1 MPVFRISAIAGETV
15 IHRSFSCAAYDDI
28 VFTVDDVQIPFNVHD
43 NRLMLV
49 PNENVLFRWDNADVD
64 QPVFLPSPAF
74 LAAGDFATGKRVQ
87 LFAETMDGLRMRKY
101 RLKPG
106 AQLTVGRDEE
116 ASVRFLNPYVSGVH
130 IILNVLSEGRCE
142 LQDTSK
148 FGGVFVNGHL
158 VGSASLDIGD
168 IIFFWGL
175 TMVYGGECLSI
186 LPSAYPI
193 SCHGIEDYD
202 EKRTT
207 SEQAVSA
214 SPEISFTR
222 SARVVNKL
230 EICTRKIDPPPGRRA
245 EQRLPL
251 MYMIGPSLT
260 MGFGTLMNLS
270 FNIGN
275 AISQGRSLTSLGG
288 TLGMSASMMASAMLW
303 PILNKRFQKKQM
315 QEDENYRI
323 QRYTAYIQEQ
333 SALLER
339 YAAYNRRIQLENMPT
354 PEELAEH
361 VHRRDDRMWERMASD
376 DDFLRVRLGL
386 GRVPSF
392 VTVEAGEEHF
402 SLEDDDLR
410 YEPQKLREA
419 FSYMDDMPIEL
430 NLREKRVVGLY
441 GSRDRLLEAVS
452 SMTAQL
458 AALHS
463 YEDLRL
469 VFIVPPALSKA
480 LSWAKLLP
488 HCWSTNRK
496 LRFFAVTD
504 EEVHDVLV
512 ALDSEL
518 RERQAGEELPH
529 YVFMVLSPERVAK
542 SPIMRLLTGR
552 ENKIGVTALF
562 ISETKRMLPPECSII
577 IQNDE
582 NGANLYDALKEKERL
597 TAFAPEH
604 ISGDAMLSMCE
615 SLSCVNI
622 KDVGGQNGSLPDAVT
637 YLDLYRVGK
646 VEQLGVADR
655 WRRNHA
661 AKSIGALIGVRAG
674 GELFT
679 LDLHEKLHGPH
690 GLIAG
695 MTGSG
700 KSEFIQSMLLSLAIN
715 YHPDEVSFVLIDYKG
730 GGMANVFSNSNYAL
744 PHVAG
749 KITDIDG
756 NQIQRSLYSL
766 RAEIE
771 RRKQIFARLQIQ
783 NINDY
788 HKLRDRGEV
797 REPLP
802 HLLVVADEFAE
813 LQSNQPDFMAE
824 LKSAARVGRTLG
836 IHLILATQ
844 KPSGVVND
852 QIWAN
857 SRFHI
862 CLKVQDRQ
870 DSMEMLHHPDAGRVT
885 QPGRC
890 FIQVGYDEIF
900 EQVQS
905 GYSGAPYVPR
915 EEYIDPELQT
925 VTLID
930 NAARMLR
937 SQTGEEK
944 APKEGTCSQ
953 LEAIVRHIDVVGKV
967 CGVTPYRLWLEPLGD
982 LLPLES
988 IPAYTRRV
996 TYSEAG
1002 WKPTQNENW
1011 MNIVVGM
1018 IDDPSRQAQYP
1029 LELNFAQKGSIVL
1042 YGMPVSGKSTFV
1054 QTLVASI
1061 AATHSPDDCQITW
1074 FDFGGNTTRCFN
1086 ALPHCAGN
1094 IFHQADEEQVLG
1106 ALAYFEREIHRRQA
1120 VLAEADVGSI
1130 TAYREEKSEVMPALL
1145 LIIDNFAVFR
1155 ELFSD
1160 AVQRLVL
1167 LAREGSPCGI
1177 YLLITSSSVNSV
1189 NRTLL
1194 DYCKQILTLQLNEK
1208 NDYASVLG
1216 RLNGVL
1222 PAAKAGRGTLRR
1234 DKNEPLTEFQTA
1246 IFGEA
1251 AEESRRRK
1259 ALTEQSE
1266 AMAAVWNRP
1275 PERHIDD
1282 AALPVRAAQPRKRK
1296 KIEPETVRTKPPFV
1310 RMNPE
1315 PYALELTDV
1324 SGNRV
1329 YLPAEAMTTL
1339 SVCGMT
1345 QEAVNDAFEQV
1356 LLGAAEI
1363 ENAEWLVFDGEEAPN
1378 REFCTRR
1385 GMRYADSAEATN
1397 RLIEELTQEVIH
1409 ERNVKNAEYR
1419 EAYIAAHPTDQA
1431 VPEDAFL
1438 PHWLPEQKRA
1448 VILIRDFVQFFG
1460 YLTQTSLEHIAQFSA
1475 PPNPLKLHLAFVTGC
1490 DYTAFKQ
1497 KNFGLLPIGQN
1508 LIAQAVTVMAVSE
1521 PNTMGLIRCENA
1533 ASGPIADGMARLCS
1547 HLGRSFDVR
1556 AAKEKRDYE

>member
-1 MPVFRISAIAGETV
+1 MPVFRISAIMGETV
-15 IHRSFSCAAYDDI
+15 VHRSFSCAAYDDL
-28 VFTVDDVQIPFNVHD
+28 VFSVEDVRIPFSVHE
-43 NRLMLV
+43 NHLMIA
-49 PNENVLFRWDNADVD
+49 PNDDVLFRWENADVE

-74 LAAGDFATGKRVQ
+74 LAAGDYATGKRVQ
-87 LFAETMDGLRMRKY
+87 LFAERQDGLRMQKY
-101 RLKPG
+101 RLRPG
-106 AQLTVGRDEE
+106 MQLAVGREE
-116 ASVRFLNPYVSGVH
+116 SASIRFLSPYVSGVH
-130 IILNVLSEGRCE
+130 VTLDVLSESRCE
-142 LQDTSK
+142 LRDTSK
-148 FGGVFVNGHL
+148 FGGVFVNGRL

-168 IIFFWGL
+168 VIFFWGL

-186 LPSAYPI
+186 LPSAYSI
-193 SCHGIEDYD
+193 SSRGLEEYD
-202 EKRTT
+202 SKHREPA
-207 SEQAVSA
+207 QPVSA

-230 EICTRKIDPPPGRRA
+230 EICEKKLDPPPARRA

-260 MGFGTLMNLS
+260 MGLGTLMNLG
-270 FNIGN
+270 FNLGN
-275 AISQGRSLTSLGG
+275 ALSQGRPLTSLGG
-288 TLGMSASMMASAMLW
+288 TLGMSLTMMTSAMLW
-303 PILNKRFQKKQM
+303 PMLNKRFQKKQAL
-315 QEDENYRI
+315 EDENYRI

-339 YAAYNRRIQLENMPT
+339 YAAYNRRIQMENLPA

-361 VHRRDDRMWERMASD
+361 VRRRDDRMWERMASD
-376 DDFLRVRLGL
+376 EDFLSVRLGL
-386 GRVPSF
+386 GRIPSF

-410 YEPQKLREA
+410 YEPQKLCET
-419 FSYMDDMPIEL
+419 FSHMEQMPIEL
-430 NLREKRVVGLY
+430 NLRRSRVVGLY
-441 GSRDRLLEAVS
+441 GSRDKLLEAVS
-452 SMTAQL
+452 AVTAQL

-469 VFIVPPALSKA
+469 VFIVPPEMRSA

-488 HCWSTNRK
+488 HCWSADRK
-496 LRFFAVTD
+496 LRYFAVTD

-512 ALDSEL
+512 TLDAEL
-518 RERQAGEELPH
+518 RERQAGENLPH
-529 YVFMVLSPERVAK
+529 YFFMVLSPERAAK
-542 SPIMRLLTGR
+542 SPIMRLLTDR
-552 ENKIGVTALF
+552 ENEIGVSALF
-562 ISETKRMLPPECSII
+562 ISETKRMLPPECSVI

-582 NGANLYDALKEKERL
+582 NGASLYDALREKERL
-597 TAFAPEH
+597 TVFAPER
-604 ISGDAMLSMCE
+604 ISGDSMLNMCE
-615 SLSCVNI
+615 SLSCVSI
-622 KDVGGQNGSLPDAVT
+622 KDVGGQNGTLPDSIT

-661 AKSIGALIGVRAG
+661 SKSIGALIGVRANG
-674 GELFT
+674 DPFT
-679 LDLHEKLHGPH
+679 LDLHEKFHGPH

-730 GGMANVFSNSNYAL
+730 GGMANVFSNSQYAL
-744 PHVAG
+744 PHVSG

-797 REPLP
+797 KEPLP

-836 IHLILATQ
+836 VHLILATQ
-844 KPSGVVND
+844 KPSGVVNE

-870 DSMEMLHHPDAGRVT
+870 DSMEMLHHPDAGRIT
-885 QPGRC
+885 QAGRC

-905 GYSGAPYVPR
+905 GYSGAPYQPR
-915 EEYIDPELQT
+915 EEYADPELQT

-930 NAARMLR
+930 NAARALR
-937 SQTGEEK
+937 SQTIETK
-944 APKEGTCSQ
+944 TPKENACSQ

-967 CGVTPYRLWLEPLGD
+967 CGVTPYRLWLEPLAAI
-982 LLPLES
+982 LPLES
-988 IPAYTRRV
+988 IPAYAERV
-996 TYSEAG
+996 TYTPSG
-1002 WKPTQNENW
+1002 WGKTRNQNW
-1011 MNIVVGM
+1011 MNLVVGM
-1018 IDDPSRQAQYP
+1018 VDDPSRQAQYP

-1074 FDFGGNTTRCFN
+1074 LDFGGNTTRCFK

-1094 IFHQADEEQVLG
+1094 IFHQTDEAQVLG
-1106 ALAYFEREIHRRQA
+1106 ALAYLEREMHRRQA
-1120 VLAEADVGSI
+1120 VLAEADVGGI
-1130 TAYREEKSEVMPALL
+1130 TAYRAEKGERMPALL

-1160 AVQRLVL
+1160 AVQKLVL

-1177 YLLITSSSVNSV
+1177 YLFITSSSVNSV

-1222 PAAKAGRGTLRR
+1222 PAANAGRGTFRR

-1246 IFGEA
+1246 IFGSA

-1266 AMAAVWNRP
+1266 AMEAIWKKP
-1275 PERHIDD
+1275 PTSRVDD
-1282 AALPVRAAQPRKRK
+1282 APQPQRATRTRRAIQPEPVS
-1296 KIEPETVRTKPPFV
+1296 TKPTFV
-1310 RMNPE
+1310 KMNPDA
-1315 PYALELTDV
+1315 YAMPLMDTA
-1324 SGNRV
+1324 GNRV
-1329 YLPAEAMTTL
+1329 YLPAEALTTL
-1339 SVCGMT
+1339 SICGM
-1345 QEAVNDAFEQV
+1345 EPERVNDAFAQV
-1356 LLGAAEI
+1356 LAGAAEI
-1363 ENAEWLVFDGEEAPN
+1363 ENAELLVFDGEEAPN
-1378 REFCTRR
+1378 RAFCQQH
-1385 GMRYADSAEATN
+1385 GAQYADDAESTN
-1397 RLIEELTQEVIH
+1397 RLIAALTEDIIQS
-1409 ERNVKNAEYR
+1409 RNVKNAQYR
-1419 EAYIAAHPTDQA
+1419 EEYIAAHPQDQA
-1431 VPEDAFL
+1431 VPEELFL
-1438 PHWLPEQKRA
+1438 PHWLSTQKRA
-1448 VILIRDFVQFFG
+1448 VILIRNFVQFFG
-1460 YLTQTSLEHIAQFSA
+1460 YLTQESLERISQFST

-1490 DYTAFKQ
+1490 DYTLFKQ
-1497 KNFGLLPIGQN
+1497 KNFSLLPIGQH
-1508 LIAQAVTVMAVSE
+1508 LIAQASTVMAVSDPAE
-1521 PNTMGLIRCENA
+1521 MGLIRCENA
-1533 ASGPIADGMARLCS
+1533 VTGPVAEGVARLCS
-1547 HLGRSFDVR
+1547 HAGRSFDVR
-1556 AAKEKRDYE
+1556 VEKERRDDE